1 MGLLGALAAWK
12 RTEGSLK
19 SDEGEVA
26 MELHLGGPWK
36 GWCLPGGGVVLPQV
50 DEWFPGLFL
59 PTDTMP
65 WVALSAASSLVGL
78 PGLCLR
84 QSLAPSSHLSREQR

>member
-1 MGLLGALAAWK
+1 MEEDRRLPEVRRGGGGYGATSWGPL
-12 RTEGSLK
+12 EGVVS
-19 SDEGEVA
+19 
-26 MELHLGGPWK
+26 PWR
-36 GWCLPGGGVVLPQV
+36 GVVLPQV